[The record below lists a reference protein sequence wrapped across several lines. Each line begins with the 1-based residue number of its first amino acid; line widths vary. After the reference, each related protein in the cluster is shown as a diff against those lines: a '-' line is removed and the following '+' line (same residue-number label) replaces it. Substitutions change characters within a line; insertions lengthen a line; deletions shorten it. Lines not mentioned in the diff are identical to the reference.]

1 MAPQSIFRYRFA
13 AMLALT
19 LLASCQPAPPVPKV
33 AMQRPPSAP
42 LPLPE
47 PAPAPRIAAT
57 IDEYKVL
64 VAQRIAGANI
74 SSTFHG
80 VLPAMLPAIV
90 VLDISVDRDGALT
103 NVRVHRSRDEQASK
117 VALAAVRLA
126 APFPQP
132 LRLIRPGHHLE
143 FSETFLFD
151 DDYRFQLRSL
161 VEPQ

>member
-1 MAPQSIFRYRFA
+1 MTPRSIFNYRFA
-13 AMLALT
+13 AMLALS
-19 LLASCQPAPPVPKV
+19 LLASCQPAPPAPKV
-33 AMQRPPSAP
+33 VQPPAP
-42 LPLPE
+42 LP
-47 PAPAPRIAAT
+47 APLLTPPTPRIAAT

-74 SSTFHG
+74 ASTFHG

-90 VLDISVDRDGALT
+90 VVDISVDHDGALT

-132 LRLIRPGHHLE
+132 LRLIRSGHHLE

>member
-33 AMQRPPSAP
+33 AVQPPLPAP
-42 LPLPE
+42 LPL

-64 VAQRIAGANI
+64 VAQRIAGANT